1 MGPMLGLKS
10 VYRAVFL
17 LKNNQTLQHNNI
29 RLCPSL
35 YRITFLLSI
44 LYRKVQT
51 NDAVCLVYVFLP
63 SSLRNKKIYTS
74 NCNHCVIYF
83 VND

>member
-1 MGPMLGLKS
+1 M
-10 VYRAVFL
+10 FL

-51 NDAVCLVYVFLP
+51 NDTVCLVYVFLP
-63 SSLRNKKIYTS
+63 SSLRNKKYIQ
-74 NCNHCVIYF
+74 VIVIIVCDLF